1 MAGCRVLQQAAAV
14 ALHPDH
20 AAEKERK
27 QPLRQGR
34 RRLSKGPRSG
44 AARCRDE
51 RAGSTRPRPN
61 SATVT
66 PSHAPAE
73 KRVRARG
80 PGASPTDSQN
90 IASVVNVLSWGSRRS
105 RTNGVSPRKLFDG
118 PVTVQGSPSSRRLI
132 QRHCGTV
139 ARSRIPFGQLCA
151 SRKLDTFKKI
161 VEMAG

>member
-1 MAGCRVLQQAAAV
+1 MGRPKQNKRNPTGKGLRKEDREAWAAATQ
-14 ALHPDH
+14 P
-20 AAEKERK
+20 AAAASVGA
-27 QPLRQGR
+27 QG
-34 RRLSKGPRSG
+34 GG
-44 AARCRDE
+44 
-51 RAGSTRPRPN
+51 GTTRPLPN

>member
-1 MAGCRVLQQAAAV
+1 MLLRATAFHLHPMGRRKQNKRNPSLIGLTKQDREARAAA
-14 ALHPDH
+14 APS
-20 AAEKERK
+20 AA
-27 QPLRQGR
+27 QP
-34 RRLSKGPRSG
+34 SVG
-44 AARCRDE
+44 AQDR
-51 RAGSTRPRPN
+51 TRPRPN

-73 KRVRARG
+73 KRVRACG

-90 IASVVNVLSWGSRRS
+90 IAGVGNVLSWGSRRS

-118 PVTVQGSPSSRRLI
+118 PITVQGSPSSRRLI

-139 ARSRIPFGQLCA
+139 ARSRIPFGQHCA
-151 SRKLDTFKKI
+151 SQKLDTFKEI